1 MTLKVIKTKSVRG
14 KIINVG
20 SGQKISVRKIIEKI
34 VQFSK
39 GGKPIFGQIKMRKD
53 ESLNM
58 FPDISKTKKLLQWRP
73 KIKLDNGLKKT
84 INFYKWN

>member
-1 MTLKVIKTKSVRG
+1 M
-14 KIINVG
+14 
-20 SGQKISVRKIIEKI
+20 
-34 VQFSK
+34 QFSK